1 MNRQRRSGYTV
12 QCSAVFAL
20 VLACGF
26 VVPPAQSQTLH
37 VLYNF
42 TGGVDGADPFA
53 GLTVDQAGNF
63 YGVAAAGGV
72 QTCGVN
78 GLVGCGTAF
87 VLQRSASGWRFTTLY
102 DFAGGSDGF
111 SPGELSFGPGGAMYG
126 STEYGG
132 AGGSGIVFRLQPPLG
147 PCKTALCY
155 WTKTTLYGFSGGQDG
170 NLPSGVVADSA
181 GNLYGTTYLGGTYN
195 GGTVFELSHASGG
208 WTKSV
213 VYSFGGPND
222 GLYPSSGV
230 VFDRLGNLYGVTYYG
245 GTGTYGT
252 LYQLKRNGTGWT
264 ETVIDNFT
272 SSGVEGSGPDGD
284 PIFDASGNLYMTN
297 TNGGINGGG
306 TVVKFTPSGNQ
317 WMMNVIYSFLYESS
331 PDALSMDSQGN
342 LYGILSYTND
352 ERGSI
357 FKLTPSA
364 NGWVYTDLHDFTGYA
379 DGQRPGGP
387 LIINSAGNVFGT
399 AAFGGSGRCNIGT
412 GYDGCG
418 TIWEITP
425 N

>member
-147 PCKTALCY
+147 PCRPPCAIGPKPRYMASPADRPAICPAESLPTAPAIFTGQRI
-155 WTKTTLYGFSGGQDG
+155 WEAPTTAVPCLNSPTQAAAG
-170 NLPSGVVADSA
+170 PSRLSIVSA
-181 GNLYGTTYLGGTYN
+181 GLTT
-195 GGTVFELSHASGG
+195 ASILRRE
-208 WTKSV
+208 W
-213 VYSFGGPND
+213 
-222 GLYPSSGV
+222 SSIV
-230 VFDRLGNLYGVTYYG
+230 
-245 GTGTYGT
+245 
-252 LYQLKRNGTGWT
+252 
-264 ETVIDNFT
+264 
-272 SSGVEGSGPDGD
+272 
-284 PIFDASGNLYMTN
+284 
-297 TNGGINGGG
+297 
-306 TVVKFTPSGNQ
+306 
-317 WMMNVIYSFLYESS
+317 
-331 PDALSMDSQGN
+331 
-342 LYGILSYTND
+342 
-352 ERGSI
+352 
-357 FKLTPSA
+357 
-364 NGWVYTDLHDFTGYA
+364 
-379 DGQRPGGP
+379 
-387 LIINSAGNVFGT
+387 
-399 AAFGGSGRCNIGT
+399 
-412 GYDGCG
+412 
-418 TIWEITP
+418 
-425 N
+425 